1 MNTFPASFEE
11 RMKKQLQ
18 DEAPA
23 FFAALQTE
31 PPVSIRLNPG
41 KVRSFGEIFPE
52 QQNLQRVEWCG
63 NAYYLSQRPVFTLDP
78 AFHGGAY
85 YVQEASSMFL
95 AHVLKQILPAGPLR
109 ALDLCAAPGGKSTLL
124 ASQLSADSLLVSNEV
139 IRSRANILKENII
152 KWGQDNIVVTNND
165 PADFARLEGAFD
177 LILADA
183 PCSGEGMFRKDP
195 DAIREWSENNTR
207 LCSERQQRILSDIW
221 KCLKPGGYLI
231 YSTCTYNR
239 GENEHILEWL
249 VRESGARS
257 IKIEHPYT
265 SICQG
270 DSTAYGYHFY
280 PHKTQGEGFF
290 IGVVQK
296 TDGPEFSLRKNKKL
310 KNNKIIPFPAAVL
323 PFIHTPERYAAYETE
338 VATGLI
344 PLLHSDFISHLGN
357 SLRVIYQGC
366 EIAEPNNRKI
376 KLMPALA
383 LWQGLNK
390 NNCTV
395 YEADKT
401 TALTYLKKEDIPGQG
416 LTGDWILIS
425 YRGIGLG
432 WCKNLGNRLNN
443 YYPKEWRIRMAIHG
457 QGLTTN
463 D

>member
-18 DEAPA
+18 TEAPA
-23 FFAALQTE
+23 FFAALQAE
-31 PPVSIRLNPG
+31 APVSVRLNPG
-41 KVRSFGEIFPE
+41 KAGSFSELFPE
-52 QQNLQRVEWCG
+52 QLPVRRVEWCEQ
-63 NAYYLSQRPVFTLDP
+63 AYYLNQRPVFTLDP

-95 AHVLKQILPAGPLR
+95 AHVLKQILPSTPVR
-109 ALDLCAAPGGKSTLL
+109 ALDLCAAPGGKSTLI
-124 ASQLSADSLLVSNEV
+124 ASALPQDSLLVSNEV

-165 PADFARLEGAFD
+165 PADFSPLEGAFD
-177 LILADA
+177 LVLVDA
-183 PCSGEGMFRKDP
+183 PCSGEGMFRKDSS
-195 DAIREWSENNTR
+195 AIGEWSENNVQ

-221 KCLKPGGYLI
+221 KCVKPGGFLI

-239 GENEHILEWL
+239 NEDEQIPEWL
-249 VRESGARS
+249 VREFDAQS

-265 SICQG
+265 GITPG
-270 DSTAYGYHFY
+270 DSSTYGYHFY
-280 PHKTQGEGFF
+280 PHKTAGEGFF

-310 KNNKIIPFPAAVL
+310 KSNKIIPFPAAVL
-323 PFIHTPERYAAYETE
+323 PFILTPERYAAYETE

-344 PLLHSDFISHLGN
+344 PLMHSDFISHLGN

-401 TALTYLKKEDIPGQG
+401 TALTFLKKEDIQVQR
-416 LTGDWILIS
+416 LEGDWILIS
-425 YRGIGLG
+425 YGQIGLG

-443 YYPKEWRIRMAIHG
+443 YYPKEWRIRMAI
-457 QGLTTN
+457 N
-463 D
+463 E

>member
-1 MNTFPASFEE
+1 MNIFPASFEE

-18 DEAPA
+18 TEAPA
-23 FFAALQTE
+23 FFAALQAE
-31 PPVSIRLNPG
+31 VPVSVRLNPG
-41 KVRSFGEIFPE
+41 KAGSFSELFPE
-52 QQNLQRVEWCG
+52 QLPVRRVEWCEQ
-63 NAYYLSQRPVFTLDP
+63 AYYLNQRPVFTLDP

-95 AHVLKQILPAGPLR
+95 AHVLKQILPSTPVR
-109 ALDLCAAPGGKSTLL
+109 ALDLCAAPGGKSTLI
-124 ASQLSADSLLVSNEV
+124 ASALPQNSLLVSNEV

-165 PADFARLEGAFD
+165 PADFSPLEGAFD
-177 LILADA
+177 LVLVDA
-183 PCSGEGMFRKDP
+183 PCSGEGMFRKDSA
-195 DAIREWSENNTR
+195 AIGEWSENNVQ

-221 KCLKPGGYLI
+221 KCVKPGGFLI

-239 GENEHILEWL
+239 NEDEQILEWL
-249 VRESGARS
+249 VREFDAQS

-265 SICQG
+265 GITPG
-270 DSTAYGYHFY
+270 DSSTYGYHFY
-280 PHKTQGEGFF
+280 PHKTAGEGFF

-310 KNNKIIPFPAAVL
+310 KSNKIIPFPAAVL
-323 PFIHTPERYAAYETE
+323 PFILTPERYAAYETE

-401 TALTYLKKEDIPGQG
+401 TALTFLKKEDIQVQR
-416 LTGDWILIS
+416 LEGDWILIS
-425 YRGIGLG
+425 YGQIGLG

-443 YYPKEWRIRMAIHG
+443 YYPKEWRIRMAI
-457 QGLTTN
+457 N
-463 D
+463 E

>member
-18 DEAPA
+18 TEAPA
-23 FFAALQTE
+23 FFAALQAE
-31 PPVSIRLNPG
+31 APVSVRLNPG
-41 KVRSFGEIFPE
+41 KAGSFSELFPE
-52 QQNLQRVEWCG
+52 QLPVRRVEWCEQ
-63 NAYYLSQRPVFTLDP
+63 AYYLNQRPVFTLDP

-85 YVQEASSMFL
+85 YVQEASSMFF
-95 AHVLKQILPAGPLR
+95 AHVLKQILPSAPVR
-109 ALDLCAAPGGKSTLL
+109 ALDLCAAPGGKSTLI
-124 ASQLSADSLLVSNEV
+124 ASALPQNSLLVSNEV

-165 PADFARLEGAFD
+165 PADFSPLEGAFD
-177 LILADA
+177 LVLVDA
-183 PCSGEGMFRKDP
+183 PCSGEGMFRKDSA
-195 DAIREWSENNTR
+195 AIGEWSENNVQ

-221 KCLKPGGYLI
+221 KCVKPGGFLI

-239 GENEHILEWL
+239 NEDEQILEWL
-249 VRESGARS
+249 VREFDAQS

-265 SICQG
+265 GITPG
-270 DSTAYGYHFY
+270 DSSTYGYHFY
-280 PHKTQGEGFF
+280 PHKTAGEGFF

-310 KNNKIIPFPAAVL
+310 KSNKIIPFPAAVL
-323 PFIHTPERYAAYETE
+323 PFILTPERYAAYETE

-344 PLLHSDFISHLGN
+344 PLMHSDFISHLGN

-366 EIAEPNNRKI
+366 EIAEPNNRKV

-401 TALTYLKKEDIPGQG
+401 TALTFLKKEDIQVQR
-416 LTGDWILIS
+416 LEGDWILIS
-425 YRGIGLG
+425 YGQIGLG

-443 YYPKEWRIRMAIHG
+443 YYPKEWRIRMAI
-457 QGLTTN
+457 N
-463 D
+463 E

>member
-1 MNTFPASFEE
+1 MNIFPASFEE

-18 DEAPA
+18 TEAPA
-23 FFAALQTE
+23 FFAALQAE
-31 PPVSIRLNPG
+31 VPVSVRLNPG
-41 KVRSFGEIFPE
+41 KAGSFSELFPE
-52 QQNLQRVEWCG
+52 QLPVRRVEWCEQ
-63 NAYYLSQRPVFTLDP
+63 AYYLNQRPVFTLDP

-95 AHVLKQILPAGPLR
+95 AHVLKQILPSTPVR
-109 ALDLCAAPGGKSTLL
+109 ALDLCAAPGGKSTLI
-124 ASQLSADSLLVSNEV
+124 ASALPQNSLLVSNEV

-165 PADFARLEGAFD
+165 PADFSPLEGAFD
-177 LILADA
+177 LVLVDA
-183 PCSGEGMFRKDP
+183 PCSGEGMFRKDSA
-195 DAIREWSENNTR
+195 AIGEWSENNVQ

-221 KCLKPGGYLI
+221 KCVKPGGFLI

-239 GENEHILEWL
+239 NEDEQILEWL
-249 VRESGARS
+249 VREFGAQS

-265 SICQG
+265 DITPG
-270 DSTAYGYHFY
+270 DSSTYGYHFY
-280 PHKTQGEGFF
+280 PHKTAGEGFF

-296 TDGPEFSLRKNKKL
+296 TDGPEFSLRKNKKQ
-310 KNNKIIPFPAAVL
+310 KSNKIIPFPATVL
-323 PFIHTPERYAAYETE
+323 PFILTPERYAAYETE

-344 PLLHSDFISHLGN
+344 PLMHSDFISHLGN

-401 TALTYLKKEDIPGQG
+401 TALTFLKKEDIQVQR
-416 LTGDWILIS
+416 LEGDWILIS
-425 YRGIGLG
+425 YGQIGLG

-443 YYPKEWRIRMAIHG
+443 YYPKEWRIRMAI
-457 QGLTTN
+457 N
-463 D
+463 E